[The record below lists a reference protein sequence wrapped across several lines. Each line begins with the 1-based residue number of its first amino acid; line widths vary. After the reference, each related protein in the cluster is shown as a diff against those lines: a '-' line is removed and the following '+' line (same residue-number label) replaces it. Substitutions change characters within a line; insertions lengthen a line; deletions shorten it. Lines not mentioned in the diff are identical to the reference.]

1 MIKSQ
6 NLLVFFQSPD
16 LLYYVRVKF
25 VYPSFTALLVNSVG
39 KALSNLLPITL
50 SKNLDSRFE
59 RLVLLLGP
67 RCVGLAR
74 VFELEIALVALN
86 HRLDEKLTDS
96 GPLLAIK
103 SDAFEQLLILFLR
116 PLDLSLLVVLLLYK
130 ALHWQY

>member
-1 MIKSQ
+1 MH
-6 NLLVFFQSPD
+6 
-16 LLYYVRVKF
+16 
-25 VYPSFTALLVNSVG
+25 PSFTALLVNSVG

-50 SKNLDSRFE
+50 AKNFDSRFE

-67 RCVGLAR
+67 RGVGLAR

-116 PLDLSLLVVLLLYK
+116 PLNLSLLVVLLLYK

>member
-6 NLLVFFQSPD
+6 NLLVFFQSPA
-16 LLYYVRVKF
+16 LLYNVRVNL
-25 VYPSFTALLVNSVG
+25 VHPSFTALLVNSVG

-50 SKNLDSRFE
+50 AKNLDSRFE

-67 RCVGLAR
+67 RGVGLAR

-116 PLDLSLLVVLLLYK
+116 PLNLSLLVVLLLYK